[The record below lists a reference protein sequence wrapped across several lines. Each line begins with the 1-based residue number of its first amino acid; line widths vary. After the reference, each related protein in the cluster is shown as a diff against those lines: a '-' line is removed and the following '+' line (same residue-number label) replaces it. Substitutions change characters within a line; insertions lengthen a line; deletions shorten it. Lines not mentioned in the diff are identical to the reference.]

1 MKTGQFLEQNITKF
15 NLSTLVKGFLIDF
28 LKPKE
33 LFNFFFKIKETKL

>member
-15 NLSTLVKGFLIDF
+15 NLSTIVKGFLIDF

-33 LFNFFFKIKETKL
+33 LFNFFFKIKVIRL